1 MKLHLPHFLA
11 AAVMAAYVSAPAF
24 AETTSEVTYEN
35 RTELVY
41 WFYKDGA
48 IVLGDDVRLNIQNIT
63 NGEKGYPSDVRFMG
77 SDSQDKSAIHAGDVV
92 MNNNGGIAFTG
103 NNNPNGGGAA
113 IYANNNVTL
122 SDNNDHIE
130 FEDNTGSGT
139 GGAIYAGNGVWI
151 STTEGDIV
159 FKRNK
164 GSQDGGAIYAY
175 SGGVSLSGNRGSI
188 LFESNK
194 LAGGGS
200 DGAAIRA
207 YNGVE
212 IINNRNVSFT
222 DHTAGAYGGTI
233 YSYTNAITISGNKA
247 VSFSYST
254 AGYRGGAIYVATE
267 STQGNGNVNMQGN
280 TSVSFSKNVCGDKAT
295 SGSAGGA
302 IFARGNI
309 LLTENKSDGSPDVL
323 SGLYFSDNW
332 ANVGD
337 DAIHRY
343 ADGGA
348 LYAETGYVSMRDNG
362 DIVFDSNHAVDGHG
376 GAVYSS
382 QRVEMEKNDS
392 ITFTGNTAANGGAI
406 YAASANISILENTG
420 DVTFKENVGS
430 QNGSAIMAAAG
441 NVSISGN
448 KGNVLFDSNTNA
460 EADSVGGAIYAATG
474 VTINNNTG
482 NVTFNNHR
490 NSSLSGG
497 SIYTV
502 SGDVSLSGNGDV
514 SFSKSTASN
523 EGGAIYSTST
533 VSLTNNGAIKFDN
546 NTASTGRGGA
556 IRGVKGVTIT
566 GNTGNIDF
574 ISNTAGTEG
583 GAIYSEST
591 VSLTG
596 NGAIKFDNNTAT
608 TGRGGAI
615 RGVKGVT
622 ITGNTGNIDFTGN
635 TAGTNGGAISN
646 NAIFKDEGE
655 VGYTH
660 TNISGNTGNI
670 SFIGNEAA
678 GNGGAI
684 GLEDYGLLEMI
695 GNNGS
700 ITFSDNTAGG
710 TGGAIYG
717 RTTIHGCVT
726 IANNTG
732 NVTFTNNR
740 AGANAGAIYVE
751 SMRGYTSLAIRNN
764 GNVLF
769 AKNAVVDSDGN
780 YLLRSIQCKE
790 LISSPAPDGDVRF
803 SAAAGKFIEFSD
815 SIAGDVAL
823 HLNETYNG
831 VAQTGDI
838 IFTGAHTEELLN
850 ELLQADGVNRQAT
863 DAEINA
869 SRQSTIEG
877 TVTVHGGRLRVE
889 DGAVLSSSGIQM
901 QESAGATL
909 LVKNAT
915 VQSTRLSDDY
925 LYAGDGNINI
935 TSGNTL
941 QVEGASK
948 MDDRAVLM
956 FTLPEAQV
964 VEGSLNAT
972 VGAVLDT
979 DTLTLHSGSSLVLDQ
994 SHIDLDGGCLTLN
1007 MLGEDKINLVL
1018 TLDGMLMEDSIVNL
1032 FSDIGTL
1039 KLGADLQ
1046 YTSTDTYEFNAN
1058 EYFTGSMIGEDT
1070 MLQFQNG
1077 SLTVTGLVTP
1087 MVPEPTT
1094 ATLSLLALAGLA
1106 ARRRRK

>member
-11 AAVMAAYVSAPAF
+11 AAVLAAYVSAPAF
-24 AETTSEVTYEN
+24 AETTSVETIEGLTKLEYRFE
-35 RTELVY
+35 R
-41 WFYKDGA
+41 DGA
-48 IVLGDDVRLNIQNIT
+48 IVLGNDVSLNIQNIT
-63 NGEKGYPSDVRFMG
+63 NGEKGYPSDVLFMG
-77 SDSQDKSAIHAGDVV
+77 SVVQDKSAIHAGDVV
-92 MNNNGGIAFTG
+92 MNNNGGIAFTY
-103 NNNPNGGGAA
+103 NHNPNGGGAA

-159 FKRNK
+159 FKNNK

-188 LFESNK
+188 LFENNK

-200 DGAAIRA
+200 DGAAIYA
-207 YNGVE
+207 NNGVE
-212 IINNRNVSFT
+212 IKNNENVSFT
-222 DHTAGAYGGTI
+222 DHTAGAYGGSI
-233 YSYTNAITISGNKA
+233 YSYTRDITISDNKA
-247 VSFSYST
+247 VSFSNST
-254 AGYRGGAIYVATE
+254 AGYRGGAVFVEYE
-267 STQGNGNVNMQGN
+267 STLGYGNVWMKGN
-280 TSVSFSKNVCGDKAT
+280 TSVSFSNNSCGDKAT

-309 LLTENKSDGSPDVL
+309 ILTDNKSDGSPDVL

-382 QRVEMEKNDS
+382 QRVEIEKNGS
-392 ITFTGNTAANGGAI
+392 ITFTGNTAANGGAL
-406 YAASANISILENTG
+406 YAASENISILENTG

-460 EADSVGGAIYAATG
+460 EAVSVGGAIYAATG

-502 SGDVSLSGNGDV
+502 SGDVSLSGNGGV

-546 NTASTGRGGA
+546 NTA
-556 IRGVKGVTIT
+556 
-566 GNTGNIDF
+566 
-574 ISNTAGTEG
+574 
-583 GAIYSEST
+583 
-591 VSLTG
+591 
-596 NGAIKFDNNTAT
+596 T

-615 RGVKGVT
+615 RGVKDIT

-635 TAGTNGGAISN
+635 TAGTDGGAISTN
-646 NAIFKDEGE
+646 TIVKDEGD
-655 VGYTH
+655 VGRTY
-660 TNISGNTGNI
+660 TNINGNTGDI
-670 SFIGNEAA
+670 SFIGNKAA

-684 GLEDYGLLEMI
+684 DLGGGNGFLKMND
-695 GNNGS
+695 NNGS
-700 ITFSDNTAGG
+700 ITFSGNTAGG
-710 TGGAIYG
+710 IGGAINCTNG
-717 RTTIHGCVT
+717 FAPEGQSLVS

-732 NVTFTNNR
+732 EVKFLNNR
-740 AGANAGAIYVE
+740 AGANAGAIHIEGIGDTV
-751 SMRGYTSLAIRNN
+751 TALDIRNN

-769 AKNAVVDSDGN
+769 EKNAVVDSAGN
-780 YLLRSIQCKE
+780 YQLRSIQM
-790 LISSPAPDGDVRF
+790 GDKRGGHIRL
-803 SAAAGKFIEFSD
+803 SAAADKTIEFRD
-815 SIAGDVAL
+815 SIDGLFAL
-823 HLNETYNG
+823 QVNEAYNG
-831 VAQTGDI
+831 VEQTGDI
-838 IFTGAHTEELLN
+838 VFTGAYTEQHLNDLLV
-850 ELLQADGVNRQAT
+850 ADRVNRQAT
-863 DAEINA
+863 EAEINA
-869 SRQSTIEG
+869 SRQSTIG
-877 TVTVHGGRLRVE
+877 RYVAVHGGRLRVE
-889 DGAVLSSSGIQM
+889 DGAVLSTHGIKM
-901 QESAGATL
+901 QENAGATL

-915 VQSTRLSDDY
+915 VQCRNSYSDFK
-925 LYAGDGNINI
+925 GDDNINI
-935 TSGNTL
+935 TRGNTL

-979 DTLTLHSGSSLVLDQ
+979 HTLTLHSGSSLVLDQ

-1058 EYFTGSMIGEDT
+1058 DYFTGSMIGEDT
-1070 MLQFQNG
+1070 MMQFQNG

>member
-11 AAVMAAYVSAPAF
+11 SAVLAAYVSAPAF
-24 AETTSEVTYEN
+24 ATTTPDVTYEN
-35 RTELVY
+35 EETLSFWQKNE
-41 WFYKDGA
+41 GA

-63 NGEKGYPSDVRFMG
+63 NGEKGYPSDVQFILNKG
-77 SDSQDKSAIHAGDVV
+77 GAIHAGDVV

-159 FKRNK
+159 FKNNK

-200 DGAAIRA
+200 NGAAIRA

-212 IINNRNVSFT
+212 IRNNGNVSFT

-233 YSYTNAITISGNKA
+233 YSYTRDIIISDNKA
-247 VSFSYST
+247 VSFSNST
-254 AGYRGGAIYVATE
+254 AGYRGGAIFVEYE
-267 STQGNGNVNMQGN
+267 STLGYGNVWMQGN
-280 TSVSFSKNVCGDKAT
+280 TSVSFSNNSCGDKAT
-295 SGSAGGA
+295 GGSAGGA

-309 LLTENKSDGSPDVL
+309 ILIDNKSDGSPDVL

-332 ANVGD
+332 AKIGD

-362 DIVFDSNHAVDGHG
+362 DIVFDSNHAIDGHG

-382 QRVEMEKNDS
+382 QRVEMEKNGS
-392 ITFTGNTAANGGAI
+392 ITFTGNTAANGGAL
-406 YAASANISILENTG
+406 YAASDNISILENTG

-430 QNGSAIMAAAG
+430 QAGSAIMAAAG
-441 NVSISGN
+441 SVSISGN
-448 KGNVLFDSNTNA
+448 KGNILFDSNTNA

-482 NVTFNNHR
+482 GVTFNNHR
-490 NSSLSGG
+490 NSSLYGG

-514 SFSKSTASN
+514 SFSKSEANN
-523 EGGAIYSTST
+523 EGGAIYSNST
-533 VSLTNNGAIKFDN
+533 VSLTNNGAITFDN
-546 NTASTGRGGA
+546 NKATTGRGGA

-615 RGVKGVT
+615 RGVKDIT

-635 TAGTNGGAISN
+635 TAGTNGGAISTN
-646 NAIFKDEGE
+646 TIVKDEGD
-655 VGYTH
+655 VGRTY
-660 TNISGNTGNI
+660 TNINGNTGNI
-670 SFIGNEAA
+670 SFIGNKAA
-678 GNGGAI
+678 GDGGAI
-684 GLEDYGLLEMI
+684 DLGGGEGFLKMND
-695 GNNGS
+695 NNGS
-700 ITFSDNTAGG
+700 ITFSGNTAGG
-710 TGGAIYG
+710 IGGAINCTNG
-717 RTTIHGCVT
+717 FAPKGQSTVS

-732 NVTFTNNR
+732 DVKFLNNR
-740 AGANAGAIYVE
+740 AGANAGAIHIEGIGDTV
-751 SMRGYTSLAIRNN
+751 TALDIRNN

-769 AKNAVVDSDGN
+769 EKNAVVDSAGN
-780 YLLRSIQCKE
+780 YLLRSIQMGYKYGGHIR
-790 LISSPAPDGDVRF
+790 L
-803 SAAAGKFIEFSD
+803 SAAADKTIEFRD
-815 SIAGDVAL
+815 SIDGIFAL
-823 HLNETYNG
+823 QVNEAYNG
-831 VAQTGDI
+831 VEQTGDI
-838 IFTGAHTEELLN
+838 VFTGAYTEQHLNDLL
-850 ELLQADGVNRQAT
+850 ETDGVNRQAT
-863 DAEINA
+863 EAEINA
-869 SRQSTIEG
+869 SRQSTIG
-877 TVTVHGGRLRVE
+877 RYVAVHGGRLRVE
-889 DGAVLSSSGIQM
+889 DGAVLSTHGIKM
-901 QESAGATL
+901 AENAGATL

-915 VQSTRLSDDY
+915 VQCRNSYSDFK
-925 LYAGDGNINI
+925 GDDNINI
-935 TSGNTL
+935 TRGNTL

-979 DTLTLHSGSSLVLDQ
+979 RTLTLHSGSSLVLDQ

-1007 MLGEDKINLVL
+1007 MLGEDKINLML

-1070 MLQFQNG
+1070 MMQFQNG